1 MGLKRRGMQRIPVPT
16 RRREELVDITSTVEK
31 AFGKTGILSGLCVLY
46 CPHTTAAITVN
57 EGADPAVAEDMVMG
71 LRRLIPRD
79 WDFSHMEGN
88 SDAHLKASLI
98 GPSETIIVDGGK
110 LVLGTWQRVFFCEFD
125 GPRSRVFFMKVL
137 GA

>member
-1 MGLKRRGMQRIPVPT
+1 MQRIPVPT

>member
-1 MGLKRRGMQRIPVPT
+1 MQKISVST
-16 RRREELVDITSTVEK
+16 RRREELVDITSSVED
-31 AFGKTGILSGLCVLY
+31 AVGRAGFSSGLCALY

-57 EGADPAVAEDMVMG
+57 EGADPSVAEDMVMG

-98 GPSETIIVDGGK
+98 GPSETVIVDGGR
-110 LVLGTWQRVFFCEFD
+110 LVLGTWQRIFFCEFD
-125 GPRSRVFFMKVL
+125 GPRKRVFFVKVQ
-137 GA
+137 GREETG